1 LSFLC
6 SFAISAQGGEE
17 EARMAVGYPIVA
29 EQVEGGLGE
38 REVAIFGALATVDM
52 DHHAG
57 GVDIGDFEMESFV
70 KSQAAGVYS
79 REIGIVLEGFDAGQ
93 NASDFFH
100 AKDGRQSSFI
110 LGSEDSENVPVAL
123 EDVLVEE
130 AYPAIADPHSIGR
143 PLIRVFPVE
152 EIVLKLLLSNEIGGL
167 AVELDEHAQG
177 PCIGLL
183 RALPFAVDLKGLDH
197 SFIPLCLHD
206 ASPFSLGMNFPFP
219 MSRGC
224 EISYLTERYMAR
236 QMGF

>member
-6 SFAISAQGGEE
+6 AFAISAQGGEE
-17 EARMAVGYPIVA
+17 ELRMAVGYPIVA

-38 REVAIFGALATVDM
+38 RHVAIFGALSPVDM

-70 KSQAAGVYS
+70 KPQTAGVYGGK
-79 REIGIVLEGFDAGQ
+79 IGIVLEGFDAGQ

-100 AKDGRQSSFI
+100 AEDGRKSSFI
-110 LGSEDSENVPVAL
+110 LGTEDSEDVPVAL

-130 AYPAIADPHSIGR
+130 AYPAIADPHGIGR
-143 PLIRVFPVE
+143 PVISVFPVE
-152 EIVLKLLLSNEIGGL
+152 EIVLKLLLANEIGRL

-183 RALPFAVDLKGLDH
+183 RAFPFAVELKGLDH
-197 SFIPLCLHD
+197 SVIPLCLHD

-224 EISYLTERYMAR
+224 AVSSLTERYMAR